1 MQTRKKGYQLYDPN
15 PKGKPK
21 IQAGYKNTI
30 SAKKTLKQLRG
41 KPRDYQQQV
50 AITMFY
56 RAKHHKYQTKA
67 MRNAMKVYSE
77 FLKKL

>member
-15 PKGKPK
+15 PKGKPR
-21 IQAGYKNTI
+21 IQAGYKNEM

-41 KPRDYQQQV
+41 KTKAYQQQV

-56 RAKHHKYQTKA
+56 RAKHHKYQTKD
-67 MRNAMKVYSE
+67 MRKAMKVYGQ
-77 FLKKL
+77 FLKKF